1 MFEAL
6 LVFPLFT
13 RLFNHHFFLLLSKL
27 LFENQLQLR
36 LLLKNDFLLQ
46 RKQLLSLKAS
56 LDHFGNQL
64 VDLDGLLKHAE
75 VSECLHKYFD
85 LTFVRHF

>member
-13 RLFNHHFFLLLSKL
+13 RLLNHQFFWLPSQL

-36 LLLKNDFLLQ
+36 LLLINDFLLQ
-46 RKQLLSLKAS
+46 RKQLVSLKAS
-56 LDHFGNQL
+56 LDNFGNQL
-64 VDLDGLLKHAE
+64 VNLNGLLKHAE

-85 LTFVRHF
+85 LALV